1 MLLEL
6 ANVQKAYSQFSLS
19 CSLKVEEGCVTGLIG
34 QNGAGKSTVF
44 KSILDLVYPDS
55 GKISVL
61 GKDHRDITVKDKEEI
76 GVVLAGSGFSGY
88 LTVRQIIPVLRSLYR
103 NFDEKEFTERCK
115 KFRLPTD
122 QKIKEFSTG
131 MRAKLN
137 LLAAVCHGARLLLL
151 DEPTAG
157 LDVVARD
164 SMLGILREFMETEGR
179 GILISSHISS
189 DLESLCDD
197 LYMIDNGKIVLH
209 EETDVLLDSY
219 GLLKDSETDYR
230 KLDKRY
236 LLRVK
241 KEPFGYSCLTNEKKY
256 YLENYPEAAIEKGSV
271 DEVITMMT
279 KGEAI

>member
-1 MLLEL
+1 
-6 ANVQKAYSQFSLS
+6 
-19 CSLKVEEGCVTGLIG
+19 
-34 QNGAGKSTVF
+34 
-44 KSILDLVYPDS
+44 
-55 GKISVL
+55 
-61 GKDHRDITVKDKEEI
+61 
-76 GVVLAGSGFSGY
+76 
-88 LTVRQIIPVLRSLYR
+88 
-103 NFDEKEFTERCK
+103 
-115 KFRLPTD
+115 
-122 QKIKEFSTG
+122 

-219 GLLKDSETDYR
+219 GLLKVSETDYR